1 MTCLTFTIWIR
12 LKVLYR
18 HKLKNQCVGLNVAF
32 VLFVKLKEMG
42 SSGVISKLHSY
53 ALVRHITVSRLLQYF
68 GKVLKTLFT
77 LYNLKC

>member
-1 MTCLTFTIWIR
+1 MCLTSTIWIK

-18 HKLKNQCVGLNVAF
+18 RNLKNEGVELNVAF

-42 SSGVISKLHSY
+42 SSRVISKLHSY

-68 GKVLKTLFT
+68 GKVFKMFFT
-77 LYNLKC
+77 LYNL